1 MKTNKLLLMI
11 PFFLLILDG
20 GCEKNNDLFWEIS
33 PGSEIQ
39 DINYKEN
46 GINIHF
52 CLLNEEGES
61 TTSFSVKENII
72 FSFSIENNSDNNIS
86 IPTDFIDS
94 TFYRVYEKYENTDL
108 GKPWSGLW
116 CEYSM
121 TDKRIELVP
130 SGTKHLNCPWILI
143 DGQQPDYP
151 LCMSESK
158 DYLPIGEY
166 YTAIQL
172 KFKYYQEKELKTIDN
187 VVFKINFKIQ

>member
-1 MKTNKLLLMI
+1 
-11 PFFLLILDG
+11 
-20 GCEKNNDLFWEIS
+20 
-33 PGSEIQ
+33 
-39 DINYKEN
+39 
-46 GINIHF
+46 
-52 CLLNEEGES
+52 
-61 TTSFSVKENII
+61 
-72 FSFSIENNSDNNIS
+72 
-86 IPTDFIDS
+86 
-94 TFYRVYEKYENTDL
+94 
-108 GKPWSGLW
+108 
-116 CEYSM
+116 M